1 MSNLLFVTK
10 SYNKPQKIH
19 SHDNIFVYEKWFK
32 RLYNNYPQDSIKI
45 IEIITTRELRDQV
58 KIISS

>member
-32 RLYNNYPQDSIKI
+32 RLYNNYRQDSIKI
-45 IEIITTRELRDQV
+45 IEIITTRDQV
-58 KIISS
+58 KVISF